1 MLLILEHIALLVLLG
16 LSAFLLWQKLR
27 LNSVYSRLEDD
38 LEHKNKQISELQC
51 SLETKIDQSVLD
63 KSQAKIEALEQTV
76 AESQRQLERALEES
90 NRNEQPSVEEVKSE
104 LDSVLQSQQALSSIV
119 VGIAKEMKELQE
131 LLHTFERWNE
141 ELNTLIEHNTMM
153 QGQNED
159 FSTIVKQTIILALN
173 ASIEAA
179 RAGEQGRGFA
189 VVADEVR
196 ALAEQSEALNNEYK
210 SHLSKSEVITV
221 STFQDIQASTQ
232 LILTSVNNISSKL
245 SHVGS

>member
-16 LSAFLLWQKLR
+16 LSAFLLRQRLR
-27 LNSVYSRLEDD
+27 SNSAYACLEDE
-38 LEHKNKQISELQC
+38 LERKNKQISELQC
-51 SLETKIDQSVLD
+51 SLETKIDKSALD
-63 KSQAKIEALEQTV
+63 ESQEKIATLEQAI
-76 AESQRQLERALEES
+76 AESQSQFERALEES
-90 NRNEQPSVEEVKSE
+90 NRHEKSSAEEVKSKLE
-104 LDSVLQSQQALSSIV
+104 STLQSQQALSSV
-119 VGIAKEMKELQE
+119 VIDIAKEMKELQE

-141 ELNTLIEHNTMM
+141 ELNTLIEHNIMM

-196 ALAEQSEALNNEYK
+196 ALAEQSESLNNEYK

-245 SHVGS
+245 SNVGT